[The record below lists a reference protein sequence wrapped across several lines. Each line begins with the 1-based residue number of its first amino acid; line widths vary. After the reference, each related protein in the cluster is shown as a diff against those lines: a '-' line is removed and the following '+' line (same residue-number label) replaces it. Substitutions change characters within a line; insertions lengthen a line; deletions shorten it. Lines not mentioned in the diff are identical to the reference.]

1 MSFYTEVGKA
11 REKALGHWEWKENE
25 DDDSISIDVL
35 GKLMGVAMENN
46 NELPKNFEIRIHYV
60 STDLLKK
67 FIEEMF
73 EFNVKQ
79 VECVDDK
86 EKFNSVYLITLK

>member
-11 REKALGHWEWKENE
+11 CEKALGHWEWKENE